1 MTSDLFCRMQFNDA
15 EKLKAPVRFIN
26 EERIFYPNMVVNL
39 RTDDPKI
46 KGKSN
51 KEKSRVIREMTKTHK
66 LEMSTYIGRA
76 TLQMQDKDYILAPYN
91 LV

>member
-15 EKLKAPVRFIN
+15 EKLKAPVGFIN
-26 EERIFYPNMVVNL
+26 SQRICQPNMVVNL
-39 RTDDPKI
+39 RTNDPKI

-51 KEKSRVIREMTKTHK
+51 KEKSRVIREMTKTRR

-76 TLQMQDKDYILAPYN
+76 MLEMQDKDYILAPYN
-91 LV
+91 FK